1 MVVFFQTQVHF
12 SDLGR
17 YVCGLYYNPVPIVT
31 CTTSFM
37 LHTELPG
44 KIRSIRR
51 FLNLNQ
57 IDLAERL
64 GIPIQAYGKIERGK
78 TNISLVRLQQIA
90 LVFGFE
96 PTQLL
101 QSTEA
106 ELLHM
111 LSKRCA

>member
-1 MVVFFQTQVHF
+1 
-12 SDLGR
+12 
-17 YVCGLYYNPVPIVT
+17 
-31 CTTSFM
+31 M

-64 GIPIQAYGKIERGK
+64 GISIQAYGKIERGK